1 MGADIGVPM
10 FHLIWQTQFVLL
22 LFFLNIIL
30 LKEMKGK
37 KIKRE
42 RERERQRD
50 KEKCEIKT
58 IQLIRSQQL

>member
-1 MGADIGVPM
+1 MGADIGVPT

-42 RERERQRD
+42 REREKD
-50 KEKCEIKT
+50 KETKRNVK
-58 IQLIRSQQL
+58 